1 MSESGYRV
9 HFFETKFSCLLDIL
23 CCNCY
28 NYSRGCNQKCYKKI
42 LYTVE
47 VIVTN
52 SSFSIAVHALVYLNH
67 MEKVLSSEELAQN
80 ICTNP
85 VLIRKVM
92 SKLKKAG
99 LVDTKGGNSGG
110 YIFIADAD
118 KLTLEQ
124 VAEAIDAKFVGSPR
138 RSGDMNKACLIASGM
153 GEIMQNIY
161 RQLDE
166 NCKKSLHGITVA
178 DIDRKILKHGME
190 PALNEEI

>member
-1 MSESGYRV
+1 MINKRIFNYS
-9 HFFETKFSCLLDIL
+9 LDRR

-28 NYSRGCNQKCYKKI
+28 NYSGRCNQKYYRKI
-42 LYTVE
+42 PYTGE

-67 MEKVLSSEELAQN
+67 MEKVLSSEELARN
-80 ICTNP
+80 VCTNP

-99 LVDTKGGNSGG
+99 FVETKGGNNGG

-124 VAEAIDAKFVGSPR
+124 IAEAIGANFVGSPW
-138 RSGDMNKACLIASGM
+138 RSGDMNKECLIASGM

-178 DIDRKILKHGME
+178 DIDRKLLKHGKE
-190 PALNEEI
+190 PTVDEEVWLKNR

>member
-1 MSESGYRV
+1 MQKIKIFCY
-9 HFFETKFSCLLDIL
+9 LLDRR
-23 CCNCY
+23 CCNYY
-28 NYSRGCNQKCYKKI
+28 NYSIICNQKCYRRI
-42 LYTVE
+42 LYTRE

-80 ICTNP
+80 VCTNP

-99 LVDTKGGNSGG
+99 FVDTKSGNNGG
-110 YIFIADAD
+110 YIFIANAD

-124 VAEAIDAKFVGSPR
+124 VAEAIDAKFVGSPW
-138 RSGDMNKACLIASGM
+138 RSGDMDKECLIASGM
-153 GEIMQNIY
+153 GEVMQNIY

-166 NCKKSLHGITVA
+166 RCKKSLGGITVA
-178 DIDRKILKHGME
+178 DIDRKILKHGKE
-190 PALNEEI
+190 LTVNEEI

>member
-1 MSESGYRV
+1 MAGVAVTIIITAEDI
-9 HFFETKFSCLLDIL
+9 TKKH
-23 CCNCY
+23 Y
-28 NYSRGCNQKCYKKI
+28 GKV
-42 LYTVE
+42 LYTEE

-52 SSFSIAVHALVYLNH
+52 SSFNIAVHALVYLNH

-80 ICTNP
+80 VCTNP

-99 LVDTKGGNSGG
+99 FVDTKGGNNGG

-124 VAEAIDAKFVGSPR
+124 IAAAIDAKFVGSPW

-166 NCKKSLHGITVA
+166 KCKKSLHGITVA
-178 DIDRKILKHGME
+178 DIDRKILKHGKE
-190 PALNEEI
+190 PTVIEEA

>member
-9 HFFETKFSCLLDIL
+9 HFFETKFSCPLDIL

-118 KLTLEQ
+118 KLTLDR
-124 VAEAIDAKFVGSPR
+124 VAEVIDAKFVGSPR
-138 RSGDMNKACLIASGM
+138 RSGDMNKECLIASGM

-190 PALNEEI
+190 PAVNEEI

>member
-1 MSESGYRV
+1 MSPVIGLT
-9 HFFETKFSCLLDIL
+9 FFETKFSYPLDIC

-28 NYSRGCNQKCYKKI
+28 NYSSRCNKKHYRKI
-42 LYTVE
+42 SYTEE

-80 ICTNP
+80 VCTNP

-99 LVDTKGGNSGG
+99 FVDTK
-110 YIFIADAD
+110 
-118 KLTLEQ
+118 
-124 VAEAIDAKFVGSPR
+124 AIDAKFVGSPW
-138 RSGDMNKACLIASGM
+138 RSGDMNKECLIASGM

-178 DIDRKILKHGME
+178 DIDRKILKHGKE
-190 PALNEEI
+190 PTVSEEI

>member
-1 MSESGYRV
+1 M
-9 HFFETKFSCLLDIL
+9 
-23 CCNCY
+23 
-28 NYSRGCNQKCYKKI
+28 
-42 LYTVE
+42 YTEE

-118 KLTLEQ
+118 KLTLDQ
-124 VAEAIDAKFVGSPR
+124 VAEVIDAKFVGSPR
-138 RSGDMNKACLIASGM
+138 RSGDMNKECLIASGM

-190 PALNEEI
+190 PAVNEEI

>member
-9 HFFETKFSCLLDIL
+9 HFFETKFSCPLDIL
-23 CCNCY
+23 YCNCY
-28 NYSRGCNQKCYKKI
+28 NYSRECNQKCYKKI

-118 KLTLEQ
+118 KLTLDR
-124 VAEAIDAKFVGSPR
+124 VAEVIDAKFVGSPR
-138 RSGDMNKACLIASGM
+138 RSGDMNKECLIASGM

-190 PALNEEI
+190 PAVNEEI